1 MGFVTRHRVLVTQPS
16 QANQSRRKSKRKFAH
31 FRKSAEKLPIV
42 IASDG
47 PWISAMT
54 AYSLSLLRYN
64 SKVSARLP
72 LALHRF
78 RAVPVLAVGFN
89 LFVWLF

>member
-1 MGFVTRHRVLVTQPS
+1 VGFVTRHRVLVTQPS

-72 LALHRF
+72 LSR
-78 RAVPVLAVGFN
+78 
-89 LFVWLF
+89 